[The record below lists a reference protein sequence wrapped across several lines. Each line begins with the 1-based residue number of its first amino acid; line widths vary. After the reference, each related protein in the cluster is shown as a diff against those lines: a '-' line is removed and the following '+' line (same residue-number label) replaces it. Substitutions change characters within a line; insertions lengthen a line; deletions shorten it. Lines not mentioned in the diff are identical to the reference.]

1 MRKGLV
7 IVGVILLVI
16 GLLLAVVGMLPGL
29 TAVKASDIEY
39 DATSGFADYD
49 DGDEVIIT
57 GEITEEGQEMGGYSY
72 MLDNNVPV
80 LAGEDIGDV
89 GDTVTL
95 QCTVEGMS
103 VMGITVEYMN
113 ADAIYQTMNALMIIG
128 IILLIVGIIVM
139 ILGFKGGAAAPVQQQ
154 PPMEPQYQQPYQQPP
169 PQQPPMPP
177 Q

>member
-16 GLLLAVVGMLPGL
+16 GILLAVVGMLPGM

-39 DATSGFADYD
+39 SDTGGFADYD
-49 DGDEVIIT
+49 DGDEVMIT

-72 MLDNNVPV
+72 LLDNNVPV
-80 LAGEDIGDV
+80 LSGEDIGNE

-95 QCTVEGMS
+95 QCTVEGMT

-113 ADAIYQTMNALMIIG
+113 ADAIYKPFNALMIIG

-139 ILGFKGGAAAPVQQQ
+139 ILGFKGGAAAPVQEQ
-154 PPMEPQYQQPYQQPP
+154 PPMQQPPYQQPP
-169 PQQPPMPP
+169 YQQPPMPP